1 MTDIK
6 ESQIPTISESKLD
19 FKSKTESE
27 SKLESKLES
36 HWYDIPPP
44 SLHEMLNEQH
54 LYLHSKDEKCV
65 YNQYGQCI
73 KGFRYFCA
81 YCNYGLGGMF
91 SSCYN
96 NKCDVPKNELQHL
109 NATFSDFQLHT

>member
-1 MTDIK
+1 MANNP
-6 ESQIPTISESKLD
+6 QILIQMEKNDLS
-19 FKSKTESE
+19 
-27 SKLESKLES
+27 
-36 HWYDIPPP
+36 IPPP
-44 SLHEMLNEQH
+44 SLNDIFNDPH

-96 NKCDVPKNELQHL
+96 DKCDIPKNNLL
-109 NATFSDFQLHT
+109 CVKKLDAKLSDFTLKKNT